1 MKKTIL
7 LLAALFFLAACQPK
21 GNGNYNPNDART
33 FGLSGDVKTVMLSSA
48 LKSVDGEAVEE
59 DDAWLGVDEL
69 ALAFDEA
76 GRVLKDAYGD
86 PYEYDEAGNFVR
98 GYNDK
103 TTMTRD
109 EKGRLT
115 EYDNA
120 TLDYEDDFD
129 YEDLNIEEVFRVG
142 YTYDAQ
148 GRAAEVEMSG
158 WEWMSTEHYVYEGKN
173 VYPASYT
180 FETFEEGYV
189 EDGTVTYAYTEFDS
203 KGNWIERTVTTNSRL
218 YEEDLEEEAE
228 NSSRVIV
235 ERRAI
240 TYWSDA
246 E

>member
-7 LLAALFFLAACQPK
+7 SLGAILALVACQPK
-21 GNGNYNPNDART
+21 GSGNYNPNDART
-33 FGLSGDVKTVMLSSA
+33 FGLTGDVKTVMHSSA
-48 LKSVDGEAVEE
+48 LKSVDGEAVED

-86 PYEYDEAGNFVR
+86 PYEYDADGNFVR

-103 TTMTRD
+103 TTMERD
-109 EKGRLT
+109 EKGRLA

-120 TLDYEDDFD
+120 TLDYDDDLD
-129 YEDLNIEEVFRVG
+129 YEDLNIEEVFHVRFS
-142 YTYDAQ
+142 YDAQ
-148 GRAAEVEMSG
+148 GRPAEIETGG
-158 WEWMSTEHYVYEGKN
+158 WEWMSTEHYVFEGKN

-189 EDGTVTYAYTEFDS
+189 EDGTVTYTYTEFDS
-203 KGNWIERTVTTNSRL
+203 KGNWTERTVTTNTRL

-228 NSSRVIV
+228 NSSRVVV

-240 TYWSDA
+240 TYWSDK